1 MNEVK
6 TVLVDNILINTRCQ
20 DSDYIIVITAFM
32 NLFLVFDTIF
42 SLAWAPV
49 GLLTTEQ
56 QEKA

>member
-6 TVLVDNILINTRCQ
+6 TFLVDNILINTRCQ
-20 DSDYIIVITAFM
+20 DSEYIIVITAFM
-32 NLFLVFDTIF
+32 NLFLVFDTI
-42 SLAWAPV
+42 SLAWTPV